1 MFRFKIVEPA
11 DIIEY
16 YNCLNVGGHAAPQDR
31 IRQCRCK
38 DPWLGPPAFHFTSN
52 FTVFPFGIM
61 AKILDMSHKLIAGG
75 LIVAS
80 FGGFAFISQRFWSL
94 VQHMKVVYA
103 PKSPDSPIASPPSPG
118 SPKLS

>member
-52 FTVFPFGIM
+52 FTRGVRTFTFTP
-61 AKILDMSHKLIAGG
+61 
-75 LIVAS
+75 
-80 FGGFAFISQRFWSL
+80 ISYVTFTSWTL
-94 VQHMKVVYA
+94 
-103 PKSPDSPIASPPSPG
+103 P
-118 SPKLS
+118 